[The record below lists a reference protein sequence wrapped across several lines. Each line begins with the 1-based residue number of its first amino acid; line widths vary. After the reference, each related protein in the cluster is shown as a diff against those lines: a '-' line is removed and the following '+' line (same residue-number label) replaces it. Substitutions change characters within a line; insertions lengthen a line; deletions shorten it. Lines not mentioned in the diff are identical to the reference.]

1 MENSSP
7 DHPAIICRWV
17 ASAKTAG
24 MGVARGK
31 YGWSSVFVSFM
42 KTPIEVTDSASRFA
56 PTKVSQVFPLR
67 SGKLVALVFAGAPD
81 IARGEAIAARARSY
95 LYRSA

>member
-17 ASAKTAG
+17 ASAKTVG

-42 KTPIEVTDSASRFA
+42 KTPVEVTDSASRFA

-67 SGKLVALVFAGAPD
+67 SGKRIALNFARVPN
-81 IARGEAIAARARSY
+81 IARGEARQERGLSLIHI
-95 LYRSA
+95 